1 MKRIIIAILSLI
13 VAAVLSGF
21 HSYNIIKLNNA
32 FQASAKTIESAFN
45 KNEWDTI
52 NAEIKIIE
60 QNWEDK
66 KLWVCLTIP
75 TKQIDEI
82 DVSIGQSIEY
92 AKLSASPDFIGE
104 FRLLCMKMEHLPKQE
119 VISLEEL
126 L

>member
-104 FRLLCMKMEHLPKQE
+104 FKLLCMKMEHLPKQE

>member
-60 QNWEDK
+60 QNWENK

-92 AKLSASPDFIGE
+92 AKLNASPDFIGE